1 MRTITH
7 PTAIRL
13 FKELVDRIPV
23 QQSGTYNQRQDA
35 TAFQK
40 GKIDILGYTVKWN
53 DCTWGEKLEIS
64 RPGFKTE
71 MYYDFDDEKICDHGI
86 AKGTWK
92 VMSGLLK
99 EIKENNLYP
108 SKLEQHNEEIK
119 RWKQYDDEES
129 PYMPSWMF

>member
-1 MRTITH
+1 MKTITH
-7 PTAIRL
+7 LTAIRL

-40 GKIDILGYTVKWN
+40 GQINVLGYTVQWD
-53 DCTWGEKLEIS
+53 DCTWGEKLKIR

-71 MYYDFDDEKICDHGI
+71 MYYDFQYKQIFDHGI

-92 VMSGLLK
+92 VISGLLK

-119 RWKQYDDEES
+119 RWKQSSEEES
-129 PYMPSWMF
+129 LYMPSWMF